1 MTSTSSKIGT
11 AMAWSM
17 VSRMGRLV
25 LGVVTSALVVRGL
38 GEHDYGVLSLLRSIL
53 MFVVLLAGV
62 GTGQAILKFLP
73 ELRVARSR
81 AAAQKLIGGVFAT
94 HALVWMALLLAA
106 YAMRGRTESL
116 FHIDGIGLYVV
127 VAVALAS
134 FEIVFTVAS
143 HVLNASYD
151 AARLAIATLVS
162 HAVYAAGLVLTFQQ
176 GWGVVGV
183 LGAAAAGNAV
193 ATLMVWGNVRRAIA
207 FAGTTT
213 LPTEN
218 AVTTARVL
226 RYSLPF
232 AAIGVLNLVV
242 WRQSETLLLAHFRT
256 PEETGYFDAA
266 YRLPQMILEFVPG
279 AVWPLVMA
287 GMSEAFARDRE
298 SLRRAVAKYYRMLF
312 TLCAPICVAG
322 AIAGG
327 RCIEVVY
334 GEAMQPAA
342 VPAQLFF
349 LIFTVSFL
357 STPLSMA
364 LYVLERTHVNLVI
377 YVFLAVLNVGLDLL
391 LIPKYGVYGAIVPVA
406 IAILLQPILYYS
418 VVRRIEAGIGIPFK
432 FVARCFA
439 GAAPALLMVPVLAIV
454 DGAVGLVGAALVG
467 CVGMFVGYRALRV
480 LGVEEIALLKKLPVP
495 GAARVADL
503 LDSMSAKSKR

>member
-1 MTSTSSKIGT
+1 ML
-11 AMAWSM
+11 
-17 VSRMGRLV
+17 SRMGRLL
-25 LGVVTSALVVRGL
+25 LGIVTSALVVRGL
-38 GEHDYGVLSLLRSIL
+38 GDHDYGVLSLLRSIL

-81 AAAQKLIGGVFAT
+81 AAARKLVGGVFAT
-94 HALVWMALLLAA
+94 HALVWVALLFAA
-106 YAMRGRTESL
+106 YALRAQTESL

-134 FEIVFTVAS
+134 LEIVFTVAT
-143 HVLNASYD
+143 HILNASYD
-151 AARLAIATLVS
+151 AARLAVATLVS
-162 HAVYAAGLVLTFQQ
+162 HVVYALGLALAFQQ

-183 LGAAAAGNAV
+183 LGAAATGNAV
-193 ATLMVWGNVRRAIA
+193 ATLMVWANVRRATA
-207 FAGTTT
+207 LVGADEATLAKERALTTS
-213 LPTEN
+213 
-218 AVTTARVL
+218 RVL

-298 SLRRAVAKYYRMLF
+298 SLRRAVATYYRMLF
-312 TLCAPICVAG
+312 ALCAPICVAG

-334 GEAMQPAA
+334 GAAMQPAA

-349 LIFTVSFL
+349 VIFTVSFL

-406 IAILLQPILYYS
+406 IAILLQPILYYAA
-418 VVRRIEAGIGIPFK
+418 VRRVEAGIEIPFK
-432 FVARCFA
+432 FVGRCFA
-439 GAAPALLMVPVLAIV
+439 AAAPAFLMVPVLAILP
-454 DGAVGLVGAALVG
+454 GAWGLMAASVVG
-467 CVGMFVGYRALRV
+467 CAAILAGYRSLRV
-480 LGVEEIALLKKLPVP
+480 LGEGELALLMKLPVP
-495 GAARVADL
+495 GAARVAAL
-503 LDSMSAKSKR
+503 LDPAGARSKH